1 MFLRLLLLFTAV
13 PLIEL
18 ALLVEIGKRVGLAAT
33 VALVIATGVLGA
45 WLARREGLRTL
56 ARLQKELQEGR
67 MPTEPLLDGL
77 MIFIAGAV
85 LLTPG
90 LLTDLFGFSLLI
102 PQARGLVRR
111 AVAKR
116 LKQHFAPGE
125 ANVIVIEPG
134 EATNAAG
141 SSRNGAENRR

>member
-18 ALLVEIGKRVGLAAT
+18 ALLVEIGQRVGLAAT

-56 ARLQKELQEGR
+56 ARLQQELQQGR
-67 MPTEPLLDGL
+67 MPAEPLLDGL
-77 MIFIAGAV
+77 MILVAGAV

-90 LLTDLFGFSLLI
+90 LLTDLFGFSLLV
-102 PQARGLVRR
+102 PQARALMRR

-116 LKQHFAPGE
+116 LKQRFVPGDPK
-125 ANVIVIEPG
+125 VIVIEP
-134 EATNAAG
+134 E
-141 SSRNGAENRR
+141 E